1 MAVYLKVG
9 DKVRFGD
16 SEQEWRIVAERLKT
30 GGVTPRHPQGDQWV
44 EYQLEAKLPGSLRA
58 TRVWHDAEKLRL
70 VMP

>member
-1 MAVYLKVG
+1 MGVYLKVG

-44 EYQLEAKLPGSLRA
+44 EYQLEAKLPGALKP
-58 TRVWHDAEKLRL
+58 TRVWHGVFGLIL